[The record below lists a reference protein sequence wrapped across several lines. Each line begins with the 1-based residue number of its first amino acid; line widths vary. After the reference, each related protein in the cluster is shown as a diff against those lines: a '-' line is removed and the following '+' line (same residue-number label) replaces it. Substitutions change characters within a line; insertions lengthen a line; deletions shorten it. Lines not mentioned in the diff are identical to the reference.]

1 MKIPQLS
8 VFLVN
13 EPGRLRACL
22 DILTEA
28 KVNILTLSLADT
40 KDFGILRLI
49 TAEPEQAKSVL
60 ENHRYVVKTTEVVA
74 LEVANHP
81 GGLSQILDIEADAGV
96 NVEYMYAFSM
106 PRDERAIMV
115 FRFDAPDRAIAAL
128 TNKGINPLASVALTS
143 PEQP

>member
-28 KVNILTLSLADT
+28 DVNIVTLSLADT
-40 KDFGILRLI
+40 QDFGILRLI
-49 TAEPEQAKSVL
+49 TPDAERTKSIL
-60 ENHRYVVKTTEVVA
+60 ESHGYAIKTTEVVA
-74 LEVANHP
+74 IEVEDHP
-81 GGLSQILDIEADAGV
+81 GGLSKVLDVVADAGV

-106 PRDERAIMV
+106 RSNKRAVMV
-115 FRFDAPDRAIAAL
+115 FRFNDPDSAVAAL
-128 TNKGINPLASVALTS
+128 HAQGINPLASVALT
-143 PEQP
+143 